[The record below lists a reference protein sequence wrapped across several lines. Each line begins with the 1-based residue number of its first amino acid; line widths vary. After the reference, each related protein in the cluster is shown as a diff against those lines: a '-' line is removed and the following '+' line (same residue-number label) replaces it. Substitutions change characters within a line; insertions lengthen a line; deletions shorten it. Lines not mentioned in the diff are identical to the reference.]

1 MPKLISPTSKVLTV
15 ADLDQIKEVCEND
28 EQNMENMSISSW
40 AGPTKAHSPLC
51 SCNPILL
58 HFECEND
65 VKNVTNCGDNIHGS
79 DCEQQDEVTSNS
91 STSRSVSDT
100 DSDLYVAS
108 DRSSQSPPK
117 HNVLCD
123 VTEIQS
129 QLSVNANTGLVNSD
143 PNVLHVW
150 GAECVQ
156 NYSSASS
163 LEMLP
168 VSSPDMSV
176 SCSVPNLSQF
186 CENGRQRKHN
196 GFSSVKMKSQVLG
209 WKTHFG
215 ATFSSLPNLFAARN
229 VPKQSRFKHTAETKE
244 SKAKPKQKEQISA
257 VPKSH
262 NMVKPTDLN
271 RKEILQTA
279 DTASCTVIMRN
290 GGAAWTQIVE
300 PQETV
305 EAINRRA
312 LYDIQ
317 WSFPEFKKMTC
328 SNTAT
333 CEITLPVRLSYW
345 QTASKRSIFLC
356 PVWCLQGLCAFF
368 PANRIF
374 CKWHT
379 YISFISNLKLGHCSQ
394 YGD

>member
-1 MPKLISPTSKVLTV
+1 
-15 ADLDQIKEVCEND
+15 VCEND
-28 EQNMENMSISSW
+28 EQSGVEKIRVSSG
-40 AGPTKAHSPLC
+40 AGPTKEHLPLC
-51 SCNPILL
+51 RSDPTLP
-58 HFECEND
+58 HFEFEND

-91 STSRSVSDT
+91 SASRSVSDT

-108 DRSSQSPPK
+108 DRSSQSPPE

-123 VTEIQS
+123 MTEIQS

-143 PNVLHVW
+143 PNLLHVW
-150 GAECVQ
+150 GAESAQ

-176 SCSVPNLSQF
+176 SRSVPNLSQF

-209 WKTHFG
+209 WKTDFG

-244 SKAKPKQKEQISA
+244 SKGKPKQKEQIIA

-262 NMVKPTDLN
+262 NMVKPTDS
-271 RKEILQTA
+271 KEILQTA

-290 GGAAWTQIVE
+290 GGAARTQIVE

-312 LYDIQ
+312 LYDIR
-317 WSFPEFKKMTC
+317 WSFSEFKKMSPSHISTFELT
-328 SNTAT
+328 SPLNDDKKL
-333 CEITLPVRLSYW
+333 LPHQSRPRSSS
-345 QTASKRSIFLC
+345 ASFRKFLQLLC
-356 PVWCLQGLCAFF
+356 VLCQQSVMSADCLQ
-368 PANRIF
+368 
-374 CKWHT
+374 T
-379 YISFISNLKLGHCSQ
+379 IS
-394 YGD
+394 YP